1 MSLSFCGYCYFATL
15 NIFFALS
22 LYFSFIIMCFFEAFV
37 RSIHVLCPGCI
48 TLQKKMKFSI
58 EDFFSKCDQI
68 RRNLWIWSHLL
79 KKSLKENFI
88 FCTMS
93 STKLNQLIPPESV
106 PSLWNSAF
114 ISAKNP
120 TTILS
125 SSAISYNVFTC
136 QHIPIFIFSQSNKSA
151 LLPIYFSI
159 FISRSM
165 YTSPTITSASPKPI
179 PFLIIC
185 THCSRIT
192 NTGS

>member
-88 FCTMS
+88 FCTVYFIFLGCAYRCTYVKLS
-93 STKLNQLIPPESV
+93 KHYFRVKTKISVDFYICISV
-106 PSLWNSAF
+106 PLVLQSIRANA
-114 ISAKNP
+114 
-120 TTILS
+120 IL
-125 SSAISYNVFTC
+125 NEF
-136 QHIPIFIFSQSNKSA
+136 Q
-151 LLPIYFSI
+151 
-159 FISRSM
+159 
-165 YTSPTITSASPKPI
+165 
-179 PFLIIC
+179 
-185 THCSRIT
+185 
-192 NTGS
+192 